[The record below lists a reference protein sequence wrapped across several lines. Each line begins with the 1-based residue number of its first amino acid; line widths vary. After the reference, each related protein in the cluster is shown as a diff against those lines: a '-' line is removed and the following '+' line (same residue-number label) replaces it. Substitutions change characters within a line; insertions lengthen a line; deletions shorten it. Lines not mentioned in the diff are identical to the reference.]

1 MARTPIANVHEYI
14 GTDLQKT
21 MNKRK
26 KATSAASR
34 GTRGRLSARP
44 QVTDATR
51 VTKSN
56 STPPPDVEPV
66 EVQPQVQMEPA
77 REPETALALS
87 AECTV
92 ADAASLKERL
102 AGLLDQP
109 LAVTLDVSALQRIDT
124 AGLQVIT
131 AFVRDRAEHDR
142 KVEWRGSAPAL
153 TGAAKLLGL
162 TSILGLPA

>member
-1 MARTPIANVHEYI
+1 MT
-14 GTDLQKT
+14 
-21 MNKRK
+21 KRK

-34 GTRGRLSARP
+34 GTRGGRLSAPPR
-44 QVTDATR
+44 VTGATR

-56 STPPPDVEPV
+56 STPTPDAEPV

-77 REPETALALS
+77 KEPETALALA

-124 AGLQVIT
+124 AGLQVIA
-131 AFVRDRAEHDR
+131 AFVRQRAEHDR
-142 KVEWRGSAPAL
+142 KVMWQGSAPAL

-162 TSILGLPA
+162 TSLLGLPA